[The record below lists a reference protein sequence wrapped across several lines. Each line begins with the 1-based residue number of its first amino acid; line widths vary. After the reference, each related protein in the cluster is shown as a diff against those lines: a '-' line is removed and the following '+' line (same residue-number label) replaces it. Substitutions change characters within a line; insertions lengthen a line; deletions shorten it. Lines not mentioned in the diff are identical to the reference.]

1 MHHETAGPHRAGR
14 SKARFCYECSVPADY
29 EQIRAENVARYGWD
43 TAVLDLLGH
52 LYSDRTHFIF
62 ELIQNA
68 EDAGASKLSFTLHPD
83 RLEVRHDGRPFTEAD
98 VRGVCGVGQSAKAGD
113 LTQIGRFGI
122 GFKSVYAYTKSP
134 RIYSGGERFS
144 IESYVRPALI
154 GPVSDE
160 PGTLF
165 VFPFDLE
172 DVPASLAVTEIAT
185 ALTALEPATL
195 LFLRYLTQLRVAGT
209 SVTETTLHRTVSP
222 GPAASQ
228 RVSVAQFPDRK
239 GPSWLVWRRSL
250 GSPGPG
256 DRPLEVEIAFSAGP
270 GDSPPEISPLARSP
284 LTVYFPTEKETFL
297 GFLVQG
303 PYRTTPARDNVPER
317 DPANQEFAHATAVL
331 LTGVLAGLRDAGLLT
346 VPALTALPLDPARFP
361 PESLFRPLYDAVRE
375 VLAHDP
381 LIPAAG
387 LYRPAGAL
395 VLAGHPGLPTLLDPA
410 QLGDLL
416 DAGHPRW
423 FADPAITPEDTPTL
437 WRYLRT
443 ELSVPEL
450 TAADLVARAGAPFL
464 TGQPDA
470 WLARYYAFL
479 HTDTR
484 LWRTPADPDE
494 SPALAR
500 TQPIIRLEDGRQ
512 MTAFGADGH
521 PAIYLPDPLALPA
534 PPAPPATNTSSDPP
548 VPAATPDP
556 ALATVR
562 RSIAADPAA
571 RRFLLALGLTEP
583 DLLSAVLD
591 GILPRYDHLDLADLD
606 PAQHNADVEYVS
618 RALEQATPAD
628 RDRLL
633 ERLAE
638 TPFLIAQNAAT
649 HEPRLMPP
657 PRLYQRSKP
666 LETYFDGNPDVW
678 FARDTYGPWLVQLRE
693 MGVRQDVQLT
703 ARAPGPN
710 GHVVTVVDFGRN
722 ERGLDGFDP
731 AAELDG
737 LAFALAHPSPALAEF
752 VWNTL
757 LSPNRQ
763 LIAGV
768 VERSVLMSFADATR
782 ETVRSAIG
790 AAAGD
795 AAWLPHPDGTF
806 RRPEQISPDE
816 LPLTFTRDEALAQAL
831 GMPQPVVS
839 LAARRLGVPA
849 AVLWGLAAHP
859 DLVALVERELE
870 ARGGD

>member
-1 MHHETAGPHRAGR
+1 VT
-14 SKARFCYECSVPADY
+14 ADY
-29 EQIRAENVARYGWD
+29 GMIREENIARYGWD

-68 EDAGASKLSFTLHPD
+68 EDAGATELSFTLHPD
-83 RLEVRHDGRPFTEAD
+83 RLEVRHDGRPFTEED

-122 GFKSVYAYTKSP
+122 GFKSVYAYTRSP
-134 RIYSGGERFS
+134 RIYSGDERFS
-144 IESYVRPALI
+144 IESYVRPVLI
-154 GPVSDE
+154 DPVGPADT
-160 PGTLF
+160 TLF

-172 DVPASLAVTEIAT
+172 DVPAPLAVTEIAA
-185 ALTALEPATL
+185 ALTGLEPATL
-195 LFLRYLTQLRVAGT
+195 LFLRHLTRLRVTGT
-209 SVTETTLHRTVSP
+209 GVSGRTLQRTVTP
-222 GPAASQ
+222 GPSGSQ
-228 RVSVAQFPDRK
+228 RISVDFPDRK
-239 GPSWLVWRRSL
+239 GPSWLVWRRGL
-250 GSPGPG
+250 GQSGPR
-256 DRPLEVEIAFSAGP
+256 DRPLEVEIAFGAGP
-270 GDSPPEISPLARSP
+270 GDAPPRIIPLDRSP

-317 DPANQEFAHATAVL
+317 DPANQEFARATADL
-331 LTGVLAGLRDAGLLT
+331 LIEVLAGLRDAGLLT

-361 PESLFRPLYDAVRE
+361 PESLFRPLFDAVRE
-375 VLAHDP
+375 ALARDP

-387 LYRPAGAL
+387 PAPDTDPYRPADDL
-395 VLAGHPGLPTLLDPA
+395 VLAGRPGLATLLDPA

-416 DAGHPRW
+416 DAGRPRW
-423 FADPAITPEDTPTL
+423 FADPAITPEGTATL

-443 ELSVPEL
+443 ELAVPEL
-450 TAADLVARAGAPFL
+450 TAADLVSRAGAPFL
-464 TGQPDA
+464 HVQPDA

-479 HTDTR
+479 HTDNR

-494 SPALAR
+494 PAAPAH

-512 MTAFGADGH
+512 IEPFDSSGH
-521 PAIYLPDPLALPA
+521 PAAYLPDPIG
-534 PPAPPATNTSSDPP
+534 TS
-548 VPAATPDP
+548 DP

-562 RSIAADPAA
+562 RSIAADPPA

-583 DLLSAVLD
+583 DLLAAVLD
-591 GILPRYDHLDLADLD
+591 GILPRYDHLDLANLD
-606 PAQHNADVEYVS
+606 PAQHHADVEYVS
-618 RALEQATPAD
+618 RALEQAAPAD

-633 ERLAE
+633 ERLSQ

-649 HEPRLMPP
+649 GEPRLMPP

-666 LETYFDGNPDVW
+666 LETYFDGNPDIW
-678 FARDTYGPWLVQLRE
+678 FARDTYGPWLVQLRD
-693 MGVRQDVQLT
+693 MGVRQDVRLT
-703 ARAPGPN
+703 AREPGPN

-722 ERGLDGFDP
+722 ERGLDAFDP
-731 AAELDG
+731 AADLDG
-737 LAFALAHPSPALAEF
+737 LAFALTHPSAALAEF

-806 RRPEQISPDE
+806 RRPEEISPDE
-816 LPLTFTRDEALAQAL
+816 LPPTFIRDEPLAQAL

-870 ARGGD
+870 ARDAD